1 MTTPGGSVGRTTRIS
16 ANVIETVFAGRVTR
30 DMIASACASY
40 RSLGGRSRWVI
51 AAEETRS
58 YAPDAVEQAVK
69 DFAALHRE
77 AGLDEIIAI
86 IVAPL
91 VRMGASIVS
100 ASLRSIGSSLAIHV
114 VDSRREAEARLPA

>member
-1 MTTPGGSVGRTTRIS
+1 MPSDAAIARTVRRSPT
-16 ANVIETVFAGRVTR
+16 VIETVFAGRVTR
-30 DMIASACASY
+30 DMIATACATY
-40 RSLGGRSRWVI
+40 RSLGGKSRWVI
-51 AAEETRS
+51 AAEGTRS

-100 ASLRSIGSSLAIHV
+100 ASLRSLGSSLAIV
-114 VDSRREAEARLPA
+114 VVENRTQAEAQLPR